1 MLLNMSK
8 KKKEK
13 QIKIVFTTGGTG
25 GHIFPLVAIIRELKN
40 IFPKEVNFVLYYIGP
55 KNKLS
60 EEYIKKEGVVMKNI
74 FAGKL
79 RRYSDPLAILQN
91 IVDIFIK
98 TPIGII
104 QSFFYLYFI
113 SPDIIFSKGGY
124 GSVPVILSTFL
135 LRTPIFFHE
144 SDVVPGKANQFLQ
157 RFACEI
163 FTSFPDTIGIP
174 KNKIIN
180 VGNPIR
186 TEVIGGSKEEARKI
200 FKLSKEKPVILILG
214 GSQGSERINEIFISI
229 ANELLKDF
237 QVIHQCGNLNYKQTL
252 AEADT
257 LINKEL
263 RSNYHLFSF
272 LNEEQLRNAYKVN
285 DLVVSRAGSGNI
297 FEISANAKASIIL
310 PLSGSAQDHQV
321 KNAYSY
327 AKTGATIVFE
337 EGNFTPRFFLGK
349 VRELFYPIEQIRI
362 MEENAKKFARP
373 QSAYITASYI
383 KEYLIDN

>member
-1 MLLNMSK
+1 MSK

-13 QIKIVFTTGGTG
+13 QIKIVFTAGGTG

-40 IFPKEVNFVLYYIGP
+40 ILPKEVDFVFYYIGP
-55 KNKLS
+55 KNNLS

-79 RRYSDPLAILQN
+79 RRYNDPLAILQN
-91 IVDIFIK
+91 LVDIFIK
-98 TPIGII
+98 TPIGIV

-113 SPDIIFSKGGY
+113 SPDVIFSKGGY
-124 GSVPVILSTFL
+124 GSVPVILSTFF
-135 LRTPIFFHE
+135 LRTPVFFHE
-144 SDVVPGKANQFLQ
+144 SDAVPGKANQFLQ

-174 KNKIIN
+174 RNKIIN

-200 FKLSKEKPVILILG
+200 FELNEEKPVILIMG
-214 GSQGSERINEIFISI
+214 GSQGSERVNEIFISI

-237 QVIHQCGNLNYKQTL
+237 QVVHQCGNLNYKQAL
-252 AEADT
+252 AEADA

-272 LNEEQLRNAYKVN
+272 LNEEQLRNAYKVS

-297 FEISANAKASIIL
+297 FEISANAKASILL

-327 AKTGATIVFE
+327 ARTGATIVFE

-373 QSAYITASYI
+373 QSAYVTASYI
-383 KEYLIDN
+383 KEYLTDN

>member
-8 KKKEK
+8 KKNQK
-13 QIKIVFTTGGTG
+13 QIKIVFTAGGTG

-40 IFPKEVNFVLYYIGP
+40 IIPKDTDVVLYYIGP

-60 EEYIKKEGVVMKNI
+60 EEYIKKEGVIMKDI

-79 RRYSDPLAILQN
+79 RRYNDPLSLLKN
-91 IVDIFIK
+91 FVDIFIK
-98 TPIGII
+98 TPVGVI

-113 SPDIIFSKGGY
+113 SPDLIFSKGGY
-124 GSVPVILSTFL
+124 GSVPVVLSTFFFK
-135 LRTPIFFHE
+135 TPVFFHE
-144 SDVVPGKANQFLQ
+144 SDAVPGRANQFLQ

-163 FTSFPDTIGIP
+163 FTSFPNTEGIP
-174 KNKIIN
+174 RNKIIN

-186 TEVIGGSKEEARKI
+186 TEVIGGSEEEARKI
-200 FKLSKEKPVILILG
+200 FKLKKEKPVILIMG
-214 GSQGSERINEIFISI
+214 GSQGSERVNEIFISI
-229 ANELLKDF
+229 ANELLTDF
-237 QVIHQCGNLNYKQTL
+237 QVIHQCGDLNYKQVL
-252 AEADT
+252 AESDA

-263 RSNYHLFSF
+263 RSDYHLFSF
-272 LNEEQLRNAYKVN
+272 LNEEQLRGAYKIS

-297 FEISANAKASIIL
+297 FEISANTKASFLL
-310 PLSGSAQDHQV
+310 PLPGSAQDHQV

-327 AKTGATIVFE
+327 AKTGATIVLE

-349 VRELFYPIEQIRI
+349 VRELFYPREQIKI

-373 QSAYITASYI
+373 QSAYVIASYI
-383 KEYLIDN
+383 KEYLIDS

>member
-1 MLLNMSK
+1 MSK

-13 QIKIVFTTGGTG
+13 QIKIVFTAGGTG

-40 IFPKEVNFVLYYIGP
+40 ILPKEVDFVFYYIGP

-60 EEYIKKEGVVMKNI
+60 EDYIKKEGVVMKNI

-79 RRYSDPLAILQN
+79 RRYNNPLAILQN
-91 IVDIFIK
+91 FVDLFIK
-98 TPIGII
+98 TPIGIV

-113 SPDIIFSKGGY
+113 SPDVIFSKGGY
-124 GSVPVILSTFL
+124 GSVPVVLSTFF
-135 LRTPIFFHE
+135 LRTPVFFHE
-144 SDVVPGKANQFLQ
+144 SDAVPGKANQFLQ

-186 TEVIGGSKEEARKI
+186 TEVIGGSKEEAKKI
-200 FKLSKEKPVILILG
+200 FKLNEDKPVILIMG
-214 GSQGSERINEIFISI
+214 GSQGSERVNEIFISI

-237 QVIHQCGNLNYKQTL
+237 QVIHQCGDLNHKQAL
-252 AEADT
+252 AEADA
-257 LINKEL
+257 LIDKEL

-272 LNEEQLRNAYKVN
+272 LNEEQLRNAYKVS
-285 DLVVSRAGSGNI
+285 DFVVSRAGSGNI
-297 FEISANAKASIIL
+297 FEISANAKASILL

-327 AKTGATIVFE
+327 ARTGATIVFE

-373 QSAYITASYI
+373 QSAYVTASYI
-383 KEYLIDN
+383 KEYLTDN

>member
-1 MLLNMSK
+1 MSK

-13 QIKIVFTTGGTG
+13 QIKIVFTAGGTG

-40 IFPKEVNFVLYYIGP
+40 ILPKEVDFVFYYIGP

-60 EEYIKKEGVVMKNI
+60 EDYIKKEGVVMKNI

-79 RRYSDPLAILQN
+79 RRYNNPLAILQN
-91 IVDIFIK
+91 FVDLFIK
-98 TPIGII
+98 TPIGIV

-113 SPDIIFSKGGY
+113 SPDVIFSKGGY
-124 GSVPVILSTFL
+124 GSVPVVLSTFF
-135 LRTPIFFHE
+135 LRTPVFFHE
-144 SDVVPGKANQFLQ
+144 SDAVPGKANQFLQ

-186 TEVIGGSKEEARKI
+186 TEVIGGSKEEAKKI
-200 FKLSKEKPVILILG
+200 FKLNEDKPVILIMG
-214 GSQGSERINEIFISI
+214 GSQGSERVNEIFISI

-237 QVIHQCGNLNYKQTL
+237 QVIHQCGDLNHKQAL
-252 AEADT
+252 AEADA
-257 LINKEL
+257 LIDKEL

-272 LNEEQLRNAYKVN
+272 LNEEQLRNAYKVS

-297 FEISANAKASIIL
+297 FEISANAKASILL

-327 AKTGATIVFE
+327 ARTGATIVFE

-373 QSAYITASYI
+373 QSAYVTASYI
-383 KEYLIDN
+383 KEYLTDN